1 MKFKTAIF
9 LMLLF
14 VIPHHQTLA
23 APPDLNFTV
32 NMSEAVTVNTGGGT
46 PRIAVDVGGQTRY
59 ASYASGSGSAAL
71 TFAYAPTIGDLDL
84 DGIALS
90 SPVDLNGG
98 TITDLNGNPE
108 TDLTF
113 TVPNTSGIKIDYPS
127 LSMDFIYDADG
138 RYTLNGIAYNDLTS
152 FLGASG
158 GTFSRASIGTY
169 FDSSGTLQT
178 ASANQPRFDHDPV
191 THAPNGVLIEESRTN
206 FLKRSSEF
214 DNATW
219 IKQANCTLTSNTTIA
234 PDGTLTADTYSSN
247 GVSPNGLYQTT
258 ATTANTTY
266 TATIYVKYISG
277 RWFRFMAYNGTSN
290 QYRVWFDLQ
299 NGIMGTAQSNG
310 TATFYNASMLNIG
323 NGWYRISVTGS
334 ITTGTTYTQ
343 LNAQIGD
350 GNTTTAVGDA
360 YIWGAQ
366 LEQGAFPTS
375 YIPTTAASVTRE
387 ADNLN
392 IPTASWYNQNA
403 GSFFNDI
410 SWQSSTGS
418 LYPTFFRVDGAG
430 GNKWHAYYNQSG
442 GNIAVDGFTNGVSQ
456 GAWGVA
462 SSTSGTAKISAAQEL
477 NNANAAFNGTIK
489 TLDTIWSPPN
499 VSQLNLYGSNANK
512 WFGKIKYYPIR
523 TSDAQLQ
530 LLTQ

>member
-1 MKFKTAIF
+1 
-9 LMLLF
+9 MLLF

-108 TDLTF
+108 TNLTF

-138 RYTLNGIAYNDLTS
+138 RYTLNGTAYNDLTS
-152 FLGASG
+152 FLSASG
-158 GTFSRASIGTY
+158 GTFSRATVGTY
-169 FDSSGTLQT
+169 FDSSGVLQT
-178 ASANQPRFDHDPV
+178 APSGTPRFDHDPV
-191 THAPNGVLIEESRTN
+191 THAPKGILIEESRINLQT
-206 FLKRSSEF
+206 SSQDIGSWSYVGAF
-214 DNATW
+214 N
-219 IKQANCTLTSNTTIA
+219 SGTILA
-234 PDGTLTADTYSSN
+234 PDGTNTAISVTNTPNVNSYAYAPVAAIAYS
-247 GVSPNGLYQTT
+247 
-258 ATTANTTY
+258 TTY
-266 TATIYVKYISG
+266 TRSVFAKSISG
-277 RWFRFMAYNGTSN
+277 NGTL
-290 QYRVWFDLQ
+290 VFDNNIGGASAGAYFNL
-299 NGIMGTAQSNG
+299 NTGIVTSASAGSTASI
-310 TATFYNASMLNIG
+310 TSIG
-323 NGWYRISVTGS
+323 NGWYRCSHTFTMLSSGGLSSRVYYIGAWGS
-334 ITTGTTYTQ
+334 TPTLTTIA
-343 LNAQIGD
+343 L
-350 GNTTTAVGDA
+350 
-360 YIWGAQ
+360 WGAQ
-366 LEQGAFPTS
+366 LEQGSFPTS
-375 YIPTTAASVTRE
+375 YIPTTTAAVTRA

>member
-1 MKFKTAIF
+1 
-9 LMLLF
+9 MLLF

-108 TDLTF
+108 TNLTF

-138 RYTLNGIAYNDLTS
+138 RYTLNGTAYNDLTS

-158 GTFSRASIGTY
+158 GTFSRASIGTTY
-169 FDSSGTLQT
+169 
-178 ASANQPRFDHDPV
+178 AENSAGSLISFATNQPRITDK
-191 THAPNGVLIEESRTN
+191 GLLIEEQKTN
-206 FLKRSSEF
+206 LALYSSGAGPAWTTSAF
-214 DNATW
+214 GTAPF
-219 IKQANCTLTSNTTIA
+219 ANFTTTTNYPTIA
-234 PDGTLTADTYSSN
+234 GPDGTF
-247 GVSPNGLYQTT
+247 T
-258 ATTANTTY
+258 ATRLQRTPLSGTDGNCHVQNVAVGAGTY
-266 TATIYVKYISG
+266 TMSFYARTTSG
-277 RWFRFMAYNGTSN
+277 GTFNTAFGVCCTGINS
-290 QYRVWFDLQ
+290 QTVVTFDGTWRRYYR
-299 NGIMGTAQSNG
+299 T
-310 TATFYNASMLNIG
+310 
-323 NGWYRISVTGS
+323 VTLS
-334 ITTGTTYTQ
+334 SPVTTGFRIITHSSAEGPVDLLVWGFQ
-343 LNAQIGD
+343 VEV
-350 GNTTTAVGDA
+350 GN
-360 YIWGAQ
+360 
-366 LEQGAFPTS
+366 FPTS
-375 YIPTTAASVTRE
+375 YIPTTTAAVTRA